1 MEIRWYLKAFN
12 ALSLEEL
19 YQVLRLRNEVF
30 IVEQNCPYQ
39 DMDNAD
45 QKALHLLGFTDHGLA
60 AYTRLFEPGV
70 KFDMASIGRVITA
83 QFARGTGSGRL
94 LMQESIKAVEENW
107 GKIPIK
113 IGAQLYLQK
122 FYESLGF
129 IKSSEMYLEDNIPHI
144 EMVRSQQ

>member
-45 QKALHLLGFTDHGLA
+45 QKALHLLGFRGEQLA
-60 AYTRLFEPGV
+60 AYTRLFEPGI

-83 QFARGTGSGRL
+83 SFARGTGTGRS
-94 LMQESIKAVEENW
+94 LMLESIKAVEENW
-107 GKIPIK
+107 GKVPIK

-129 IKSSEMYLEDNIPHI
+129 VQSSEMYLEDNIPHI

>member
-19 YQVLRLRNEVF
+19 YQILRLRNEVF

-45 QKALHLLGFTDHGLA
+45 QKALHLLGLTDEGLA
-60 AYTRLFEPGV
+60 AYTRLFEPGI
-70 KFDMASIGRVITA
+70 KFDMASIGRVVTA
-83 QFARGTGSGRL
+83 PFARGTGSGRL
-94 LMQESIKAVEENW
+94 LMEKSIKAVEENW
-107 GKIPIK
+107 GKVPIK

-129 IKSSEMYLEDNIPHI
+129 SQFSEMYLEDNIPHI